1 MIGGIIRF
9 FFFFCLLINT
19 YYLINLDHKIS
30 DMSSKLNINVH
41 NIDMLTFLKQ
51 VGSDVEEQLEN
62 QRDRVRKSLENKGI
76 EERNRVLIRSRREDT
91 TEVDSN

>member
-9 FFFFCLLINT
+9 FLLVGLLINT